1 VTAGSISS
9 WLITTSSAGVVLGP
23 FGLLYLVVF
32 AVGFVVTAYIA
43 GPMADRLTG
52 DPARASL
59 LSRRAKIGMNVFG
72 AGLFFL
78 GMRTLQIDALPFGW
92 PIWLVASTIAAAV
105 YLMQCLRW
113 RRSSNITSLA

>member
-1 VTAGSISS
+1 VSAEAIAA
-9 WLITTSSAGVVLGP
+9 WLVTTSSASVVLGP
-23 FGLLYLVVF
+23 FGLLYLVIF
-32 AVGFVVTAYIA
+32 SLGFVVTAYIA
-43 GPMADRLTG
+43 GPVADRLRS

-59 LSRRAKIGMNVFG
+59 LSQRAKMGMNVFG

-92 PIWLVASTIAAAV
+92 PIWLVASAVAAAV

-113 RRSSNITSLA
+113 GLSSRNTRLA